1 MLVCIYIYV
10 YIYTSPQNKQ
20 DVWQNVNAIDGRF
33 AGAYKSVSVKRS
45 ADMLQAILRFI
56 LTAHIFR
63 KGTYIDLHS
72 FVRIIKLL
80 LFD

>member
-1 MLVCIYIYV
+1 MP
-10 YIYTSPQNKQ
+10 SM
-20 DVWQNVNAIDGRF
+20 GRF

-45 ADMLQAILRFI
+45 ADMLQAILKFI

-63 KGTYIDLHS
+63 KGTYVDLYG

-80 LFD
+80 LFDLYKYYVAIHREQV